1 MNKVLEEIS
10 KIGIVPVIAL
20 DDVKDAELLAKALIE
35 GEIPCAEVTFRTK
48 AAEESIKIMSS
59 EFPELLVGA
68 GTVLTIEQADKA
80 VAAGAKFIVSPGFN
94 PKVVKHCIEK
104 DIPVTPGCSS
114 PSDVEQ
120 AIELGLEVVKF
131 FPAEA
136 AGGLN
141 MIKSMAAPYVNM
153 KFMPT
158 GGINEKNVTSYL
170 DFDKVIACGGSWMVN
185 KDMVKAGD
193 FESIKKLTK
202 KAVEVMLG
210 FEVKHVGINGKDE
223 NEAEELGTVFE
234 KMFGFEKKVGNSSI
248 FAGTGIEIMK
258 SSYLG
263 TNGHIAIQ
271 TNYIQRAMYHL
282 EKRGFSFNMETA
294 KYDEKSNLKAV
305 YFNGEFGGFALH
317 LVQK

>member
-1 MNKVLEEIS
+1 M
-10 KIGIVPVIAL
+10 
-20 DDVKDAELLAKALIE
+20 
-35 GEIPCAEVTFRTK
+35 
-48 AAEESIKIMSS
+48 
-59 EFPELLVGA
+59 
-68 GTVLTIEQADKA
+68 
-80 VAAGAKFIVSPGFN
+80 SPGFN